1 MAEVTIVSRR
11 RARSASP
18 VDASALAEGFAAR
31 VMSYLTHHERMAL
44 RLRHGQ
50 GMEPPEIAA
59 RMHLPQ
65 GVVER
70 LLADADRT
78 LQAARRAL
86 VGALAEAAPER
97 TA

>member
-1 MAEVTIVSRR
+1 MAEVTILSRR
-11 RARSASP
+11 RTRTAAP
-18 VDASALAEGFAAR
+18 VDAAALVDGFAAR
-31 VMSYLTHHERMAL
+31 VMTYLTHHERMAL
-44 RLRHGQ
+44 RLRHGK
-50 GMEPPEIAA
+50 GLEPPEIAA

-65 GVVER
+65 GVVDR

-97 TA
+97 AA